1 MTRVRV
7 DPARDGLAQVRGVL
21 EEYAR
26 RGVFRSYSEVEDGR
40 FRFHW
45 LWNAPFEVSFDG
57 ALVFERLLPDTD
69 PEVEKTARAFLRECC
84 APERLEHRRLDP
96 KKLRV
101 TWSKRRGGLMLR
113 VAVKDGDWDSGVRRA
128 VQFVNES
135 FTGELS
141 LKHPE
146 YLARVFRV
154 PEE

>member
-1 MTRVRV
+1 MTRVR
-7 DPARDGLAQVRGVL
+7 DELAQIRGVL

-26 RGVFRSYSEVEDGR
+26 RGVFRSYSETAAGE

-45 LWNAPFEVSFDG
+45 LWNAPFAVSFDG
-57 ALVFERLLPDTD
+57 ALIFEVLLADPD
-69 PEVEKTARAFLRECC
+69 PEVEKTARAFLAECGV
-84 APERLEHRRLDP
+84 AERREHRRLDP

-101 TWSKRRGGLMLR
+101 TWSKRRGGLTLR
-113 VAVKDGDWDSGVRRA
+113 VAVKDGDWDAGVRRA
-128 VQFVNES
+128 VQFVNEL